1 MIAPHAV
8 LQIRLAL
15 TFDSSF
21 ICIRNKQFNAAA
33 ARCSQ
38 WFYRHDILGK
48 IILRAKTL
56 MLVRES
62 MGDGSFNTN
71 VEILATVIGAN
82 CRLLFDTL
90 MSEDFSNVHIVV
102 ERSMDLD
109 SVAMRVKTRHWQYYS
124 ME

>member
-48 IILRAKTL
+48 ILLHATTVT
-56 MLVRES
+56 LVRES

-71 VEILATVIGAN
+71 VEILATVIGEN

-90 MSEDFSNVHIVV
+90 MSEGFSNVHIRV
-102 ERSMDLD
+102 ERSIDLD
-109 SVAMRVKTRHWQYYS
+109 SVAMRVKTRHWRYQA

>member
-48 IILRAKTL
+48 ILLHATTVT
-56 MLVRES
+56 LVRES

-71 VEILATVIGAN
+71 FEILATIIGAN

-90 MSEDFSNVHIVV
+90 MSEGFTNVHISVQ
-102 ERSMDLD
+102 RSIDLD
-109 SVAMRVKTRHWQYYS
+109 SVAMRVKTRRWQHHS
-124 ME
+124 NE

>member
-38 WFYRHDILGK
+38 WFYSHDILGK
-48 IILRAKTL
+48 IILRAKTVT
-56 MLVRES
+56 LVRES
-62 MGDGSFNTN
+62 MGDGRFITN

-90 MSEDFSNVHIVV
+90 MSEDFTNVRIVV
-102 ERSMDLD
+102 ERSVDLD
-109 SVAMRVKTRHWQYYS
+109 SVAMRVKTRHWQYYLT
-124 ME
+124 E

>member
-90 MSEDFSNVHIVV
+90 MSEDFSNVRIVV
-102 ERSMDLD
+102 ERSVDLD
-109 SVAMRVKTRHWQYYS
+109 SVAMRVKTRHWQCYS

>member
-48 IILRAKTL
+48 IILHAKTVT
-56 MLVRES
+56 LVRES
-62 MGDGSFNTN
+62 MGDVSFNTN

-90 MSEDFSNVHIVV
+90 MSEGFTNVHISVQ
-102 ERSMDLD
+102 RSIDLD
-109 SVAMRVKTRHWQYYS
+109 SVAMRVKTRRWQRHS
-124 ME
+124 NE

>member
-21 ICIRNKQFNAAA
+21 ICIRNKQFYAAA

-48 IILRAKTL
+48 ILLHATTVT
-56 MLVRES
+56 LVRES

-90 MSEDFSNVHIVV
+90 MSEGFTNVHIRV

-109 SVAMRVKTRHWQYYS
+109 SVAMRVKTRHWQHQA

>member
-21 ICIRNKQFNAAA
+21 ICIKNKQFNAAA

-48 IILRAKTL
+48 IILHATTVT
-56 MLVRES
+56 LVRES

-90 MSEDFSNVHIVV
+90 MSEGFTNVHISV
-102 ERSMDLD
+102 ERSIDLD
-109 SVAMRVKTRHWQYYS
+109 SVAMRVKTRHWQYHS